1 MEPMKLLTQGR
12 TVLTALS
19 LIVSLTLSL
28 TAGVQAA
35 DQKTPVFGS
44 FHSAKD
50 PDLPPL
56 PFNPHP
62 ELSAVEVEKGVYV
75 VDDTGIPDTPDQ
87 AAARI
92 LRQAAAER
100 AKAIAAD
107 PVLSAA
113 AQAAQRAAQEAQWKE
128 NSEKVAPFLV
138 KPLENASGE
147 SKTLADVDVEQ
158 RNALLADSINV
169 IAAQQDAVSNA
180 ESWAESQ
187 DIAPR
192 AILPD
197 GGITSI
203 VDINDGAPRFLRTQN
218 AVSAD
223 TISTDEVRPG
233 GSTGLNL
240 TGTNTL
246 IAIWDGGDIRLTHQE
261 FTTNGTRA
269 FDIDGTSPLGEQL
282 HPTHVAGTL
291 IAGGVSSAATGMSPK
306 AKLNAYDWYSDI
318 GEMGAA
324 AATNNLHLSNHSY
337 ASQVG
342 WGALVVGGT
351 PYWAW
356 FGNTNI
362 SQTEDYQFGFY
373 NASARSADSVVH
385 GANYYLP
392 VWAAANERGSAG
404 QAPSGQP
411 IGHYAWNGTT
421 FNPVFT
427 VTRPSDGDAGGFD
440 TLPPES
446 VAKNILTV
454 GSVAD
459 LVGGYANTTGVVVS
473 SFSGFGPTDDG
484 RIKPDLTANG
494 ELLTSTSNS
503 VNNGYTA
510 MSGTSMAT
518 PSVAG
523 SLNLLADRYSQL
535 YGTNRAML
543 ASTLKGLAIHTADE
557 AGSFAGPDYRYGWG
571 LMNTKTAALLI
582 DSHYQSQAL
591 ANIKEVI
598 LNSGD
603 FIEFPVVATNT
614 KPLKV
619 TICWTDPP
627 GTSPTSSVDPTNRM
641 LINDLDLR
649 VIRGST
655 TNSPWV
661 LDPVTRTNAPTTGDN
676 IRDNVEQVVI
686 TNAVSDVY
694 TIRVTHKG
702 TLVDTNGAAA
712 AQRVSIL
719 MSGNIA
725 QPKPPL
731 LLAPPLVLSSNQ
743 VAISWPSIVG
753 LRYQLQHKDDLNVTN
768 WTNIGG
774 EVGATKTTSAVTT
787 AFTNAIRFYR
797 VVELQ

>member
-1 MEPMKLLTQGR
+1 MKAINRVVG
-12 TVLTALS
+12 TVAVGCVLALS
-19 LIVSLTLSL
+19 TTPYL
-28 TAGVQAA
+28 QAQ
-35 DQKTPVFGS
+35 DQKSPPGTYY
-44 FHSAKD
+44 SAKD
-50 PDLPPL
+50 FDLKPPL

-62 ELSAVEVEKGVYV
+62 ELEVVEIEPGIFLI
-75 VDDTGIPDTPDQ
+75 DDTKIPDTPEQ
-87 AAARI
+87 AAARAAH
-92 LRQAAAER
+92 QAAVEH
-100 AKAIAAD
+100 AKAIAAN
-107 PVLSAA
+107 PALAEAERAA
-113 AQAAQRAAQEAQWKE
+113 RQAAQEALWKQNRE
-128 NSEKVAPFLV
+128 SIAQFLV
-138 KPLENASGE
+138 KPIGNAAGD
-147 SKTLADVDVEQ
+147 SKTLAAIDAEQ
-158 RNALLADSINV
+158 RSALLADSLNV
-169 IAAQQDAVSNA
+169 IAVQQAAASNA

-187 DIAPR
+187 GISPR
-192 AILPD
+192 ALLPD

-233 GSTGLNL
+233 GSTGLSL
-240 TGTNTL
+240 TGTNTV
-246 IAIWDGGDIRLTHQE
+246 IAIWDGGDVRLTHQE
-261 FTTNGTRA
+261 FNTNGARA
-269 FDIDGTSPLGEQL
+269 FDLDATSPLGEQL

-291 IAGGVSSAATGMSPK
+291 IAGGVSAAAIGMSPR
-306 AKLNAYDWYSDI
+306 ARLSAYDWYSDI

-324 AATNNLHLSNHSY
+324 AATNNLHISNHSY

-342 WGALVVGGT
+342 WGTLVVGGT

-373 NASARSADSVVH
+373 NSSARNADSVVY

-411 IGHYAWNGTT
+411 IGHYAWNGTN
-421 FNPVFT
+421 FVAVFT
-427 VTRPSDGDAGGFD
+427 VSRPADGDTGGFD

-459 LVGGYANTTGVVVS
+459 LVGGYSNAPGVSVS
-473 SFSGFGPTDDG
+473 TFSSFGPTDDG
-484 RIKPDLTANG
+484 RVKPDLMANG
-494 ELLTSTSNS
+494 ELLTSSSNA

-523 SLNLLADRYSQL
+523 SLNLLVERYGQL
-535 YGTNRAML
+535 YGTNRSML

-557 AGSFAGPDYRYGWG
+557 AGSFPGPDYRFGWG
-571 LMNTKTAALLI
+571 LMNTRTAALLI
-582 DSHYQSQAL
+582 DSNYQSQVL

-598 LNSGD
+598 LNNGD
-603 FIEFPVVATNT
+603 YIEFPVVATNT
-614 KPLKV
+614 RPLKV
-619 TICWTDPP
+619 PICWTDPP
-627 GTSPTSSVDPTNRM
+627 GTSPGASVDPTNRM

-649 VIRGST
+649 VVRGST
-655 TNSPWV
+655 TNFPWV
-661 LDPVTRTNAPTTGDN
+661 LDPVTRTNAAATGDN

-686 TNAVSDVY
+686 TNAASDTY
-694 TIRVTHKG
+694 LIRVAHKG

-712 AQRVSIL
+712 SQRISIL
-719 MSGNIA
+719 VSGNIA

-731 LLAPPLVLSSNQ
+731 VLASPLLVSSNQ
-743 VAISWPSIVG
+743 VALSWPSVVG
-753 LRYQLQHKDDLNVTN
+753 LRYELQYKDDLNVTN

-774 EVGATKTTSAVTT
+774 EISATKTNVAVTT

-797 VVELQ
+797 VAELQ

>member
-1 MEPMKLLTQGR
+1 MKAIKQIVG
-12 TVLTALS
+12 TVAVGCVLALS
-19 LIVSLTLSL
+19 LTSGL
-28 TAGVQAA
+28 QAQ
-35 DQKTPVFGS
+35 DQKSPPGTYY
-44 FHSAKD
+44 SAKD
-50 PDLPPL
+50 PDLIPY

-62 ELSAVEVEKGVYV
+62 ELPFVEVEKGIFV
-75 VDDTGIPDTPDQ
+75 VDDTSIPDTPEQ
-87 AAARI
+87 VVSRI
-92 LRQAAAER
+92 LREEAAAR
-100 AKAIAAD
+100 AKAIASN
-107 PVLSAA
+107 PVLAKA
-113 AQAAQRAAQEAQWKE
+113 VQEEQRAAQEALWKE

-138 KPLENASGE
+138 KPIANVSGE
-147 SKTLADVDVEQ
+147 SKTLAEVDTEQ

-169 IAAQQDAVSNA
+169 IAAQQAAVSNA
-180 ESWAESQ
+180 ESWAESEG
-187 DIAPR
+187 IAPR

-197 GGITSI
+197 GGVTSV
-203 VDINDGAPRFLRTQN
+203 VDISDGAPRFLRTQN

-246 IAIWDGGDIRLTHQE
+246 IAIWDGGDVRLTHQE
-261 FTTNGTRA
+261 FTTNGARA
-269 FDIDGTSPLGEQL
+269 FDLDATSPLGEQL

-291 IAGGVSSAATGMSPK
+291 IAGGVSSAAIGMSPK
-306 AKLNAYDWYSDI
+306 ARLNAYDWYSDI

-324 AATNNLHLSNHSY
+324 AATNNLHISNHSY

-342 WGALVVGGT
+342 WGTLVVGGT

-373 NASARSADSVVH
+373 NSSARSADSVVY

-411 IGHYAWNGTT
+411 IGHYAWNGTN
-421 FNPVFT
+421 FYPVFT
-427 VTRPSDGDAGGFD
+427 VTRPSDGDTAGFD

-459 LVGGYANTTGVVVS
+459 VVGGYANSTGVVVS
-473 SFSGFGPTDDG
+473 TFSSFGPTDDG

-494 ELLTSTSNS
+494 ELLTSSSNA

-523 SLNLLADRYSQL
+523 SLNLLVERYGLL
-535 YGTNRAML
+535 YGTNRSML

-557 AGSFAGPDYRYGWG
+557 AGSFPGPDYRYGWG

-582 DSHYQSQAL
+582 DSNYQSQAL

-598 LNSGD
+598 LSSGD
-603 FIEFPVVATNT
+603 FIEFPVAATNT
-614 KPLKV
+614 RPLKV
-619 TICWTDPP
+619 TICWSDPP
-627 GTSPTSSVDPTNRM
+627 GTSPAASVDPTNRM

-655 TNSPWV
+655 TNLPWV
-661 LDPVTRTNAPTTGDN
+661 LDPATRTNAATTGDN

-686 TNAVSDVY
+686 TNAASDTY
-694 TIRVTHKG
+694 TVRVTHKG
-702 TLVDTNGAAA
+702 TLVDTNGVAAS
-712 AQRVSIL
+712 QRVSIL
-719 MSGNIA
+719 VSGNIA

-731 LLAPPLVLSSNQ
+731 LLASPLVVSSNQ
-743 VAISWPSIVG
+743 VALSWPSVVG
-753 LRYQLQHKDDLNVTN
+753 FRYQLQHKDDLNVTN

-774 EVGATKTTSAVTT
+774 EVSATKTNVAVTT
-787 AFTNAIRFYR
+787 AFTNANRFYR
-797 VVELQ
+797 VAELQ